1 MKTRLLIVPIL
12 SLTALIDCPAAAPE
26 DLLRFTNSDQLHGS
40 FGGITKGPS
49 VSWKRADVE
58 ETVDFKTSSVR
69 HVVLRGGRP
78 AKSLESLS
86 HIGLVNGD
94 RIPGTV
100 TAIDEETV
108 TLDTVHSGVLRIPRK
123 QVSIIAPNPL
133 GGRVYYYGPFAPDD
147 WKMIH
152 PSFPDGFPPPAAD
165 KDAGKDQ
172 KAGENGKQEKDA
184 ANPSGDLPGVWEFS
198 GSAWYWQNKRGGTAL
213 IRESGLPERS
223 VLRFDIAW
231 KNRLGVAIAFNA
243 DFAKPKAA
251 PEAEEDE
258 DDPAAQKKRA
268 AAFGP
273 FNVNDPGNFPRIFGN
288 AQVLQIYSN
297 YMMLFRTSLDK
308 DGNPLIHR
316 ALINN
321 NNLRLGEA
329 TRATIELRGNRA
341 TGEVTLF
348 INDEFVTQW
357 NEGDFVAPNGQAAD
371 DGEKFTSGTGFGF
384 LSQADDAPLRI
395 SDVVVT
401 EWNGMPDSARSLM
414 VDDRDIILMS
424 SGTDRYSGRIGVI
437 NDQGRLLFEGKHG
450 SFQFPLEDVAE
461 IRFARKDLAAPPDE
475 SAETVRVRFSPVG
488 SVSGRP
494 ATGGGANLIHL
505 VHPIIGELDLSTES
519 AVMLEFNPSNNLIDD
534 WDANF

>member
-1 MKTRLLIVPIL
+1 MKTRLLIVPFL
-12 SLTALIDCPAAAPE
+12 SLTALSDCPAAAPE

-40 FGGITKGPS
+40 FGGITEGPS
-49 VSWKRADVE
+49 VSWKRADVG
-58 ETVDFKTSSVR
+58 ETVDFKTSNVR

-86 HIGLVNGD
+86 HVGLVNGD

-100 TAIDEETV
+100 TAIDAETV

-152 PSFPDGFPPPAAD
+152 PSFPDGFPPPATGGEDDKDGDGNAD
-165 KDAGKDQ
+165 KDAAKSSD
-172 KAGENGKQEKDA
+172 
-184 ANPSGDLPGVWEFS
+184 DLPGLWEFS

-243 DFAKPKAA
+243 DFAKAKAE
-251 PEAEEDE
+251 PEAEEDQ
-258 DDPAAQKKRA
+258 DDQAVQKKRA
-268 AAFGP
+268 LAAGQ

-297 YMMLFRTSLDK
+297 YMMLFRTSIDK
-308 DGNPLIHR
+308 EGKPLIHR
-316 ALINN
+316 AQINN

-329 TRATIELRGNRA
+329 NRATIELRGNRA

-357 NEGDFVAPNGQAAD
+357 NERDFVAINGQAPD
-371 DGEKFTSGTGFGF
+371 DGAKFTSGSGFGF
-384 LSQADDAPLRI
+384 VSQADDAPLRI

-450 SFQFPLEDVAE
+450 NFQFPLEDIAE
-461 IRFARKDLAAPPDE
+461 IRFARHGLADPPEE

-488 SVSGRP
+488 SISGRP
-494 ATGGGANLIHL
+494 ATGGGAKLVHLI
-505 VHPIIGELDLSTES
+505 HPIIGGLDLSIES

>member
-1 MKTRLLIVPIL
+1 MAAM
-12 SLTALIDCPAAAPE
+12 SDCPAAAPE

-40 FGGITKGPS
+40 FGGITEGPS

-58 ETVDFKTSSVR
+58 ETVDFKTSNVR

-86 HIGLVNGD
+86 HVGLVNGD

-100 TAIDEETV
+100 TAIDAETV

-133 GGRVYYYGPFAPDD
+133 GGRVYYYGPFSPDD
-147 WKMIH
+147 WKMVN
-152 PSFPDGFPPPAAD
+152 PSFPDGFPPPAA
-165 KDAGKDQ
+165 AGDEEKNEDGDG
-172 KAGENGKQEKDA
+172 KAEKDA
-184 ANPSGDLPGVWEFS
+184 AQPSGDLPGVWEFS

-213 IRESGLPERS
+213 IRESGLPERF

-231 KNRLGVAIAFNA
+231 KNRLGTAIAINA
-243 DFAKPKAA
+243 DFAKPEPE
-251 PEAEEDE
+251 PEADG
-258 DDPAAQKKRA
+258 DDKEQEGNVKRPAAG
-268 AAFGP
+268 FGQ

-297 YMMLFRTSLDK
+297 YMMLFRTSFDK
-308 DGNPLIHR
+308 DGNPVIHR
-316 ALINN
+316 AQINN

-329 TRATIELRGNRA
+329 NRATIELRGNRT

-357 NEGDFVAPNGQAAD
+357 NEGDFVGPNGQPPED
-371 DGEKFTSGTGFGF
+371 DAKFTSGAGFGF

-437 NDQGRLLFEGKHG
+437 NEQGRLLFEGKHG
-450 SFQFPLEDVAE
+450 NFQFPLEDIAE

-488 SVSGRP
+488 SISGRP
-494 ATGGGANLIHL
+494 ATGGGATLIHL
-505 VHPIIGELDLSTES
+505 THPIIGELNLSTES